1 MNKYK
6 VIIWDYDTNERVE
19 REYTADSEAD
29 VYDFASM
36 ELGNGQSIVQIRRRD
51 ESQNDLE
58 RLGDLHRG
66 RRLWPLA

>member
-1 MNKYK
+1 MKKYK

-36 ELGNGQSIVQIRRRD
+36 ELGSGQSIMQIRGRD
-51 ESQNDLE
+51 ES
-58 RLGDLHRG
+58 
-66 RRLWPLA
+66 